1 MLVYTYELLRITGT
15 GTKHGKDM
23 DMDIDLDRDIG
34 HGHGHGHR
42 QNYVSKITFSRGHS
56 KQYSISSSMPKKRLF
71 TDSIIIFSSISIAKI
86 IYLPAI
92 STVLKY

>member
-1 MLVYTYELLRITGT
+1 MYTYELLRITEGGIDMDTDMGT

-23 DMDIDLDRDIG
+23 DIDLDRDIGHG

-56 KQYSISSSMPKKRLF
+56 KQYSISSSMPKKDCLR
-71 TDSIIIFSSISIAKI
+71 IVSSFLA
-86 IYLPAI
+86 
-92 STVLKY
+92 VFQ